1 MENQSDKMVAV
12 DIDNT
17 EGENIEWTD
26 DRIVWDLAELEYIN
40 KNRSKSG

>member
-1 MENQSDKMVAV
+1 MSDIMVSV
-12 DIDNT
+12 DMDIT
-17 EGENIEWTD
+17 EGENTEWTE